1 MSNAQ
6 HSYHRS
12 SPLPRR
18 FPVVSID
25 DALRVI
31 EKARTTNPITAAK
44 AAHIDRTL
52 AGLALFRRSG
62 GL

>member
-12 SPLPRR
+12 QIVPRR
-18 FPVVSID
+18 APIGSID

-52 AGLALFRRSG
+52 AGLVLFRRSG